1 MAPIVHDQAGA
12 LSEHGVAVAIP
23 ADEVRYAPLV
33 VLVDYLDL
41 FIGALGHGFE
51 AGIGLPSL
59 NIFRARHYYGL
70 RKLVYRNIVRQ
81 SNAVASLESLFFFTP
96 VGVGSVDGAIGVGR
110 GKLAASPLRF
120 TRLLLYILI

>member
-59 NIFRARHYYGL
+59 NIFRVRHNYGL
-70 RKLVYRNIVRQ
+70 RKLIHRDIVSQR
-81 SNAVASLESLFFFTP
+81 NAVAGLESFFFLTP
-96 VGVGSVDGAIGVGR
+96 VCVSAVYGAVAVGR
-110 GKLAASPLRF
+110 DKLTANPLRF
-120 TRLLLYILI
+120 TCLLYILI